1 MGTLIYQIKKH
12 KAMMGFTLII
22 IIFLSIGIITIN
34 GLLALGGLTRTIY
47 EHPLVVSNAAL
58 NAALD
63 ITKMH
68 RSMKDFVLSNSPE
81 QGDAALQAVAEGE
94 KEVYHHLDLVR
105 DNILGESGQE
115 LERQTR
121 QLFIHW
127 QPIREEIVRLFQ
139 AGSPK
144 QAVLI
149 TQTKG
154 AAHVK
159 QLEAKTLALN
169 SYARKKADHFIELV
183 QTHQSQLERVTMI
196 LMSTGIFLAIVIG
209 SCTSHLIR
217 KAEKM
222 LEHEKNAALDEIK
235 VLRGI
240 LPICSYCKQI
250 RDDKGIWKQMEEY
263 IYAHSE
269 AAFSHS
275 ICPDCMKKHYPEYC
289 ATFAAA

>member
-12 KAMMGFTLII
+12 KAMMGFSLII

-34 GLLALGGLTRTIY
+34 GLLALGSLTRTIY

-81 QGDAALQAVAEGE
+81 QGDAALQAVAEAE
-94 KEVYHHLDLVR
+94 EEVYHHLDLVR

-121 QLFIHW
+121 QLFLHW
-127 QPIREEIVRLFQ
+127 KPIREEVIRLFQ
-139 AGSPK
+139 AGDQK

-183 QTHQSQLERVTMI
+183 QTSQSHLERVTII
-196 LMSTGIFLAIVIG
+196 LMSAGIFLAIAIG
-209 SCTSHLIR
+209 SCISHLIR
-217 KAEKM
+217 KAEKL